1 MLIRQVD
8 QAESDWYASQLYA
21 VQDRVLAR
29 IDSDSFYLTGGTC
42 LSRCYYHHRYSDD
55 LHFFFLGEKYDA
67 YEFEHEFVRIVSS
80 LGSEFKMTVTVNE
93 KQYKRAFVEE
103 GAVNLKIEFVN
114 EPFPVLGDRVRISS
128 YLIDTKENIAV
139 NKITAVCARK
149 ACKDYFDL
157 YFLLQEF
164 SLPELLKLSS
174 NKMVPPSYEE
184 LIMSLEKSLWEGQV
198 LTSLEITETQFL
210 SFAAELVEDILA
222 YARQAG

>member
-1 MLIRQVD
+1 MLIQRLEKT
-8 QAESDWYASQLYA
+8 QADWYATQLYT
-21 VQDRVLAR
+21 VQDRVLSQVN
-29 IDSDSFYLTGGTC
+29 SDKFYLTGGTC

-55 LHFFFLGEKYDA
+55 LDFFFLGEKYDA
-67 YEFEHEFVRIVSS
+67 FEFEHEFVRIVSS
-80 LGSEFKMTVTVNE
+80 LGSAFNTAVTVNE
-93 KQYKRAFVEE
+93 KQYKRIFVQE
-103 GAVNLKIEFVN
+103 GSINLKIEFVN
-114 EPFPVLGDRVRISS
+114 EPFPVLGDRVRISN

-139 NKITAVCARK
+139 NKITAVYARK

-164 SLPELLKLSS
+164 SLPELLKLSA

-210 SFAAELVEDILA
+210 TFAAELVEDILA